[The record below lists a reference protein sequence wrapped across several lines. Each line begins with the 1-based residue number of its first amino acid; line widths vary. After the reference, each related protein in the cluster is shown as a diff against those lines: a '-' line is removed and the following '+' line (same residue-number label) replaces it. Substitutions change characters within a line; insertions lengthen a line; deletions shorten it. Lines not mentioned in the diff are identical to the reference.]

1 MDEPPHGA
9 NAPPDTR
16 PRRQGGRSGWALHVE
31 FAQVKF
37 AVHAKICLLDP
48 PHHPPLTPQENQIY
62 RLGFPGW
69 KLAER
74 LGVPLVFGV
83 RVHKDEAFGTYWAES
98 NDMDGLVVSGTDL
111 DDLQSEIMG
120 AAEGLLSLSI
130 NSTRRPRVEANIM
143 TNSPMLAVA

>member
-1 MDEPPHGA
+1 MHA
-9 NAPPDTR
+9 
-16 PRRQGGRSGWALHVE
+16 E
-31 FAQVKF
+31 FALAKF
-37 AVHAKICLLDP
+37 ASHAKNCLLEL

-69 KLAER
+69 KLAAR

-83 RVHKDEAFGTYWAES
+83 RVHKDEASGTCWTES

-120 AAEGLLSLSI
+120 AAEGLLSLSV
-130 NSTRRPRVEANIM
+130 NTTRRLRVVANIM
-143 TNSPMLAVA
+143 IHSPIPAVV